1 MFDND
6 FTALAPDVVPEE
18 DDWKG
23 LLVAQ
28 SERGICRVVTDPVEA
43 AELDVL
49 VPCGAVWPFERLVLP
64 RTHAGALPELGPTD
78 RTGWPTSCGA

>member
-1 MFDND
+1 MFDD
-6 FTALAPDVVPEE
+6 DSAALAPDVVPEE
-18 DDWKG
+18 DDRKG

-28 SERGICRVVTDPVEA
+28 SERGMRRVVTDPVEA

-49 VPCGAVWPFERLVLP
+49 VPFWAVWPFESLVLP

-78 RTGWPTSCGA
+78 GTGWPTSCGA